1 LLILDLKIATLV
13 SSYFDQNAYIVH
25 LKDSKDCFIVDA
37 GFDADKIVDFLEKNH
52 YNPVAILVTH
62 GHVDHIG
69 GNETIRKIW
78 KDCKIYIGKDDAE
91 KLVNPEKNLSQPF
104 GFSITS
110 PPADYLL
117 EDGENITIAGIPI
130 TILHIPGHSIGHVA
144 FYIAG
149 DDGNIVFVGDVIF
162 CNSIGRT
169 DFPDGNY
176 NDLIEGIRSK
186 ILTLPGNTVLYS
198 GHGQETTLERELR
211 YNPYLQG
218 DIC

>member
-1 LLILDLKIATLV
+1 LLISELKIATLI

-25 LKDSKDCFIVDA
+25 LKNSKDCFIVDA
-37 GFDADKIVDFLEKNH
+37 GFDADKIVNFLEENS
-52 YNPVAILVTH
+52 YNPIAILVTH

-69 GNETIRKIW
+69 GNKTIQKTW

-91 KLVNPEKNLSQPF
+91 KLTNPEKNLSQPF

-117 EDGENITIAGIPI
+117 KDGEKIIIAGIPI
-130 TILHIPGHSIGHVA
+130 TVLHIPGHSIGHVI

-176 NDLIEGIRSK
+176 NDLIEGIRHK
-186 ILTLPGNTVLYS
+186 ILTLPGNTVLYP

-218 DIC
+218 DVC